1 MLRALELIGG
11 FTADQWGMITA
22 RQATNAGLDRPTLR
36 RLCTAGHLDHVR
48 HGVYASTAAADT
60 PARDQQAAWLALNP
74 AVAAW
79 ERPPLDPD
87 GGVLSHQS
95 AINLHGLGELVN
107 DRITFTTPRR
117 RTSRDPDLWFKT
129 AELTEPDV
137 THVDNLPVTTV
148 LHTICDLLDQHI
160 DGSHIA
166 TIIREGVIA
175 NKVGLDE
182 LADHIGPYALRYG
195 VRRPGNGLALLDHL
209 LAQIGTTTA
218 DLVNRP
224 APAQAREIAAAA
236 TLLPSSEMTRIVGT
250 GGTGT
255 GNLAAMLRTVTEAS
269 ARLPH
274 QQINDGLRAA
284 LADAYLPA
292 LKAMAD
298 AIPPPTALSDAI
310 QAMLASTGPREAY
323 TPALDS
329 IAKTMADMGRL
340 SALYQVSDAVR
351 AASAQAQGLA
361 AGVDAA
367 AAHAASPAAAGT
379 RPTTDRRTDATGE
392 DDDHDRTEAP
402 DVTSG
407 LPQLGAQPGQER
419 GEADGDDLR

>member
-36 RLCTAGHLDHVR
+36 RLCKAGHLDHVR
-48 HGVYASTAAADT
+48 HGVYASTGAAIT

-95 AINLHGLGELVN
+95 AINLHGLGELFN

-117 RTSRDPDLWFKT
+117 RTSRDPDLWFKIAKL
-129 AELTEPDV
+129 AEHDV

-148 LHTICDLLDQHI
+148 LRTICDLLDQHI
-160 DGSHIA
+160 DGGHIA

-175 NKVGLDE
+175 NMVGLDE
-182 LADHIGPYALRYG
+182 LADRIGPYALRYG
-195 VRRPGNGLALLDHL
+195 VRQPDNGLALLDHL

-224 APAQAREIAAAA
+224 APEQARERAAFA
-236 TLLPSSEMTRIVGT
+236 TLLPASEITRIVGA
-250 GGTGT
+250 GAT
-255 GNLAAMLRTVTEAS
+255 GNLAAVLKTVAEVRDQYQVT
-269 ARLPH
+269 
-274 QQINDGLRAA
+274 DGLRAA
-284 LADAYLPA
+284 LAALSAPA
-292 LKAMAD
+292 LRTAAD
-298 AIPPPTALSDAI
+298 AVVPHGLADAM
-310 QAMLASTGPREAY
+310 QAVLASTSARDAY
-323 TPALDS
+323 TPALEA
-329 IAKTMADMGRL
+329 IAKTMADIGRL
-340 SALYQVSDAVR
+340 SALYEVSDAVR
-351 AASAQAQGLA
+351 TASAQALAAASGADAAAETAALA
-361 AGVDAA
+361 AGIST
-367 AAHAASPAAAGT
+367 AHTA
-379 RPTTDRRTDATGE
+379 DRRTDATGE

-402 DVTSG
+402 DIPGG
-407 LPQLGAQPGQER
+407 LQQLGAQPGQER
-419 GEADGDDLR
+419 GQADGDVLR